1 MNTVDKSTLHLPQTI
16 LDWIGDAPLTDTSG
30 HSGDKTY
37 FVDREPAAY
46 LKIGPKG
53 KFAHACAMQRYWATK
68 GLSADVVM
76 YLSEDRDYFVTT
88 PIPGKDGIALEHLA
102 EPEKLSRAFGVALR
116 RLHSVS
122 FEDCP
127 KDLLSQLLDE
137 ARNRAFQQC
146 HLDDLRPFIG
156 EANAET
162 ARAEVDANAYLLRRD
177 ALLHGDYCL
186 PNIMLK
192 DWQLTGF
199 IDIAEG
205 GVGDRHYDIAWGL
218 WTIAY
223 NLKQPKYGEMFLDA
237 YGRDAIDPA
246 RLRICALLASME

>member
-1 MNTVDKSTLHLPQTI
+1 MIDTSTLRLPQSI

-30 HSGDKTY
+30 CSGDKTY

-53 KFAHACAMQRYWATK
+53 KFARSSAMQRYWAGK

-88 PIPGKDGIALEHLA
+88 PIPGKDGLAPEHLA
-102 EPEKLSRAFGVALR
+102 EPEKLSRAFGAALR

-122 FEDCP
+122 FADCP
-127 KDLLSQLLDE
+127 VDLLTQLLDE
-137 ARNRAFQQC
+137 AKDRSFQQW
-146 HLDDLRPFIG
+146 HMDDLRPFIG
-156 EANAET
+156 EAHAET
-162 ARAEVDANAYLLRRD
+162 ARAEVKANAHLLRRD

-186 PNIMLK
+186 PNIML
-192 DWQLTGF
+192 DNWQLTGF
-199 IDIAEG
+199 IDIADG
-205 GVGDRHYDIAWGL
+205 GIGDRHYDIAWGL
-218 WTIAY
+218 WTIMY
-223 NLKQPKYGEMFLDA
+223 NLKQPEYGEMFLDA